1 MEPFL
6 RIMRP
11 DDPVLSQRYAE
22 NQAQFERQQSL
33 SAVDLKLLGEL
44 GEHARILGE
53 LEASQHYL
61 ERALDLAR
69 EYQDSGRIVAN
80 LIRLGTTLQYL
91 NQHTEAEALMRE
103 ALTLT
108 DQPATCHYHDF
119 ALQHLGKLLVE
130 TGAYKAARTQFE
142 QALIL
147 RKQKGDPGLI
157 ASTEQALAA
166 LATLQEQSQD

>member
-1 MEPFL
+1 MQPFL
-6 RIMRP
+6 RVLRP
-11 DDPVLSQRYAE
+11 DDQKIRHQYQE
-22 NQAQFERQQSL
+22 NQAYFANQQELQF
-33 SAVDLKLLGEL
+33 VDLKLLGEL

-53 LEASQHYL
+53 LEASRHYL
-61 ERALDLAR
+61 ERALALAR
-69 EYQDSGRIVAN
+69 EYEDHGRIVAN

-91 NQHTEAEALMRE
+91 NEHSAGEALMRE

-130 TGAYKAARTQFE
+130 TGATKEARTLFE

-147 RKQKGDPGLI
+147 RQQKGEAGLI
-157 ASTEQALAA
+157 ASTQQALDSLNARE
-166 LATLQEQSQD
+166 TQE